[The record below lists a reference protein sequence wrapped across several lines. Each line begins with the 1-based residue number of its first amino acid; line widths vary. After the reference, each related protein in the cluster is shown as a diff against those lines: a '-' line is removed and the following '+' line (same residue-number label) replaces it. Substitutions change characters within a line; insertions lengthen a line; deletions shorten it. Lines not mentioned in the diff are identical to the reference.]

1 MSKFAERQKCQ
12 EEEQTRSSERRTLLG
27 KYLYN
32 ISLAC
37 FTVMVLG
44 TASTLVN
51 PQNGE
56 YSTLSLIAIAAGV
69 VATVVIAYIANKI
82 TKY

>member
-1 MSKFAERQKCQ
+1 MTASMSKFAERQKSR
-12 EEEQTRSSERRTLLG
+12 EEEQTKSSERRTLLG

-44 TASTLVN
+44 ALTEWQDDPKRIYTAILGTL
-51 PQNGE
+51 
-56 YSTLSLIAIAAGV
+56 
-69 VATVVIAYIANKI
+69 ATVLSACAANRILKG
-82 TKY
+82 